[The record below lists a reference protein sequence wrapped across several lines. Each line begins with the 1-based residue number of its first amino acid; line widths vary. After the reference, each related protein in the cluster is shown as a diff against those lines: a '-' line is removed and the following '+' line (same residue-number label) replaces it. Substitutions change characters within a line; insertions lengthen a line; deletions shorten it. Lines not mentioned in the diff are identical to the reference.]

1 MKNAVGVLG
10 GVGPMATVYFMDLII
25 EMTDASKDQDHIN
38 MLVSNHATIPDRTEY
53 IMRRSDESPL
63 DVMVEDARMLER
75 SGCEFLVIPCNTA
88 HYFLEEIKSSVV
100 VPVLNIIEETI
111 KFSQERVGTTATP
124 IKTLGI
130 MATEGTITSGTFS
143 HYGAPYGVK
152 MVAPDTAYQK
162 KVNHIIYDCV
172 KAGKPV
178 TEEQMMEVINH
189 LREKGCDAVVMGC
202 TELSIAYKDL
212 EIGKKNSD
220 VVDTLEVL
228 ARATVLKSGK
238 KLRQEL

>member
-10 GVGPMATVYFMDLII
+10 GVGPMATVYFMNII
-25 EMTDASKDQDHIN
+25 IDMTEASRDQDHIN

-53 IMRRSDESPL
+53 IMRRSDDSPL
-63 DVMVEDARMLER
+63 DVMVEDARMLAR

-88 HYFLEEIKSSVV
+88 HYFYSEIECSVEI
-100 VPVLNIIEETI
+100 PVLNIIEETI
-111 KFSQERVGTTATP
+111 KFTKEKLGTAHAP
-124 IKTLGI
+124 VKKLGI

-143 HYGAPYGVK
+143 HYGAPLGVK
-152 MVAPDTAYQK
+152 TVAPDTAYQK

-178 TEEQMMEVINH
+178 TEEQMMEVIDH
-189 LREKGCDAVVMGC
+189 LRAKGCDAVIMGC

-220 VVDTLEVL
+220 VIDTLEVL
-228 ARATVLKSGK
+228 ARATVLRCG
-238 KLRQEL
+238 

>member
-25 EMTDASKDQDHIN
+25 EMTEASKDQDHIN

-63 DVMVEDARMLER
+63 DVMVEDARMLAR

-88 HYFLEEIKSSVV
+88 HYFLEEIQSSVTI
-100 VPVLNIIEETI
+100 PVLNIIEETI
-111 KFSQERVGTTATP
+111 KFSREKIGTADAP
-124 IKTLGI
+124 LKTLGI

-143 HYGAPYGVK
+143 HYGTPMGVK
-152 MVAPDTAYQK
+152 AVAPDTVFQK
-162 KVNHIIYDCV
+162 KVNHIIYDLV

-178 TEEQMMEVINH
+178 AEEEMMEVIDH
-189 LREKGCDAVVMGC
+189 LRSKGCDAVIMGC

-212 EIGKKNSD
+212 QLGAKNSD
-220 VVDTLEVL
+220 VIDTLEVL
-228 ARATVLKSGK
+228 ARATVLRSGK
-238 KLRQEL
+238 QLRQEI